1 MKGDDM
7 PLKTWIAAGL
17 LALFANAA
25 LAEKPPESWD
35 GLVEVKSKKFDAAYL
50 APGADFRPYTRIMVD
65 PTQVAFRK
73 NWMKNINDDRR
84 GVSGKVTEEDAK
96 QILDAA
102 RSNFDDV
109 FQEAFTKAG
118 YTVVTKPGA
127 DVLRVATG
135 VIDLYLNA
143 PDTMSATRTRTYT
156 ANAGEATL
164 VIEMRDSLTGAL
176 LGRVLDRRETLDT
189 GMQWANRV
197 SNTADFRNLFR
208 TWSSIT
214 VKGLADLK
222 EISPLPATLT
232 PGQKLDR

>member
-1 MKGDDM
+1 MQ
-7 PLKTWIAAGL
+7 LKTWIAAGL
-17 LALFANAA
+17 LALFASAA
-25 LAEKPPESWD
+25 LAEKPPGSWD
-35 GLVEVKSKKFDAAYL
+35 GLVEVKSKRFDDAFL

-73 NWMKNINDDRR
+73 DWQRNMNDDRDLSR
-84 GVSGKVTEEDAK
+84 KITDEDA
-96 QILDAA
+96 QEILAAA
-102 RSNFDDV
+102 RTNFDDI

-118 YTVVTKPGA
+118 YTVVTTPGA

-143 PDTMSATRTRTYT
+143 PDTMSATRSRTYT

-189 GMQWANRV
+189 GMQWANSV
-197 SNTADFRNLFR
+197 SNTTDFRNLFR

-214 VKGLADLK
+214 VKGLANLK